1 MSYLRITSLVMTLVG
16 ILLVVATF
24 VLDLTPMWQL
34 AGIMLILAG
43 IVKVAVVTIWTRV
56 ATMDDPTPSP

>member
-1 MSYLRITSLVMTLVG
+1 MSYLRIASLVITLVG
-16 ILLVVATF
+16 VLLVIATL
-24 VLDLTPMWQL
+24 VLDLTPPWLL

-56 ATMDDPTPSP
+56 AAMDDPTPSP